1 MGILPREHDHRRDAA
16 GDLPDEE
23 RWTCFGLSLRPKGIE
38 GCGDARPSF
47 PIYVRI
53 RKNEILKNMKD
64 RIRKVMEWTGL
75 SQQDFAA
82 RLDISPAS
90 LSGIFTGRTNPT
102 NNHVVAIHRVFPQIN
117 VSWLLFGEGTM
128 LEGEA
133 AAGTEAAGNE
143 QVVPGRGADVPAE
156 INGMP
161 SMFPE
166 SAFSGPVQHPS
177 LVQKSPVMPHEGYV
191 NRSNYAREMENAK
204 AIDKPRRKIKE
215 IRVFFD
221 DGTYE
226 SFVPSGGK

>member
-1 MGILPREHDHRRDAA
+1 
-16 GDLPDEE
+16 
-23 RWTCFGLSLRPKGIE
+23 
-38 GCGDARPSF
+38 
-47 PIYVRI
+47 
-53 RKNEILKNMKD
+53 MKD

-133 AAGTEAAGNE
+133 AAGTESAGNE
-143 QVVPGRGADVPAE
+143 QVVSGRGADVPAE

-177 LVQKSPVMPHEGYV
+177 LVQKSPVMPYEGYV
-191 NRSNYAREMENAK
+191 NRSNYAREMENTK
-204 AIDKPRRKIKE
+204 VIDKPRRKIKE

>member
-1 MGILPREHDHRRDAA
+1 
-16 GDLPDEE
+16 
-23 RWTCFGLSLRPKGIE
+23 
-38 GCGDARPSF
+38 
-47 PIYVRI
+47 
-53 RKNEILKNMKD
+53 
-64 RIRKVMEWTGL
+64 MEWTGL

-133 AAGTEAAGNE
+133 AGGTE
-143 QVVPGRGADVPAE
+143 VPGSDPSVLGRSTDAPVE
-156 INGMP
+156 IDGMP
-161 SMFPE
+161 SIFPE
-166 SAFSGPVQHPS
+166 SAFSAPVQHPS
-177 LVQKSPVMPHEGYV
+177 VVQKSPVMARESYV
-191 NRSNYAREMENAK
+191 NRSNHAREMENTK
-204 AIDKPRRKIKE
+204 VVDKPRRKIKE